1 MRELWFDPYDRASS
15 GSALGS
21 SGFEHVFMGESK
33 NNEVSG
39 FHNWLK
45 YRYEE
50 DETQT
55 INYYGYLEEQY
66 DLGDVRMTF
75 LLCCLSRLMNLG
87 ITVPKRKES
96 LASNM
101 IPI

>member
-1 MRELWFDPYDRASS
+1 MAAFKDKLRELWFDPYDRASS

-33 NNEVSG
+33 NGDVSG

-50 DETQT
+50 DEQNS
-55 INYYGYLEEQY
+55 IEYYGYLEGQF
-66 DLGDVRMTF
+66 DLGDVRNEH
-75 LLCCLSRLMNLG
+75 LLNETRQVS
-87 ITVPKRKES
+87 S
-96 LASNM
+96 M
-101 IPI
+101 IPSARPQSRQ